1 MIPVPRGRHCHYL
14 EEQSLP
20 DRNQS
25 GFDTVKLRV
34 RLFRKF
40 SVPFFA
46 LIMALTA
53 LQFWFQRK
61 WVHYDA

>member
-1 MIPVPRGRHCHYL
+1 MTRLALDPH
-14 EEQSLP
+14 LP
-20 DRNQS
+20 
-25 GFDTVKLRV
+25 L
-34 RLFRKF
+34 
-40 SVPFFA
+40 A